1 MNSIAVSAIVFAC
14 VFGGAMFG
22 MLLRA
27 LLPQEHLSGDSKDV
41 VKLGMGLVATMSA
54 LLLGMMISASLAAYE
69 AQRKE
74 LTETSAQIVLLD
86 RVLAHYGPD
95 TKEARDVLRGAVII
109 MLDRMWP
116 KNRADS
122 PPPGTSVAG
131 AESLFEKI
139 AALTPKDDAQHML
152 KAQALTMIIN
162 LGQTRWLHYEN
173 TATTV
178 STPLLVVLVFWL
190 STIFVS
196 FGLFAPRNPTVVV
209 GLLVAAFS
217 VSCAI
222 LMILEL
228 YSPYRGLIEISSA
241 PLRAALAQLGK

>member
-1 MNSIAVSAIVFAC
+1 MNSIAISVIVFAC

-27 LLPQEHLSGDSKDV
+27 VLPEEHLSGDSKDV

-54 LLLGMMISASLAAYE
+54 LLLGLMVSASLASYE

-86 RVLAHYGPD
+86 RLLAHYGPE
-95 TKEARDVLRGAVII
+95 TKETRDVLRGAVVII
-109 MLDRMWP
+109 LDRMWP
-116 KNRADS
+116 KSDAES
-122 PPPGTSVAG
+122 TPAGAQVPG

-139 AALTPKDDAQHML
+139 SALTPKDDAQHIL
-152 KAQALTMIIN
+152 KAQALSMVIS

-173 TATTV
+173 SATTV

-190 STIFVS
+190 TTIFVR
-196 FGLFAPRNPTVVV
+196 FCLFAPRNPPVGV
-209 GLLVAAFS
+209 GLLVCAVS

-222 LMILEL
+222 LMIMEL
-228 YSPYRGLIEISSA
+228 YSPYRGLIELSSA
-241 PLRAALAQLGK
+241 PVRAALAELGK

>member
-54 LLLGMMISASLAAYE
+54 LLLGMMISAASSSYE

-74 LTETSAQIVLLD
+74 LTETCAQIVLLD
-86 RVLAHYGPD
+86 RVLAHYGPETKD
-95 TKEARDVLRGAVII
+95 TRDVLRNSVVII
-109 MLDRMWP
+109 LDRMWP
-116 KNRADS
+116 KNDS
-122 PPPGTSVAG
+122 EPIPMGAQVPG

-139 AALTPKDDAQHML
+139 SALTPKDDTQHML
-152 KAQALTMIIN
+152 KAQASSMMIN

-173 TATTV
+173 SATTV
-178 STPLLVVLVFWL
+178 TKPLLVVLIFWL
-190 STIFVS
+190 TTIFVS

-228 YSPYRGLIEISSA
+228 YSPYRGLIELSSA

>member
-22 MLLRA
+22 MLLRV
-27 LLPQEHLSGDSKDV
+27 LLPQEHLSGESKDV

-54 LLLGMMISASLAAYE
+54 LLLGMMISAASSSYE

-74 LTETSAQIVLLD
+74 LTETCAQIVLLD
-86 RVLAHYGPD
+86 RVLAHYGPETKD
-95 TKEARDVLRGAVII
+95 TREAMRAAVVII
-109 MLDRMWP
+109 LDRMWP
-116 KNRADS
+116 KKDAES
-122 PPPGTSVAG
+122 TPAAQVPG

-139 AALTPKDDAQHML
+139 SALTPKDDAQHML
-152 KAQALTMIIN
+152 KAQALSMIIG

-178 STPLLVVLVFWL
+178 TKPLLVVLVFWL

-209 GLLVAAFS
+209 GLLIAAFS

-228 YSPYRGLIEISSA
+228 YSPYRGLIELSSA